1 MWSFTTA
8 LNNVLL
14 PVFSSA
20 VLYTCILSRV
30 IFLLLVACKQDYK
43 AYDIRIKIM
52 NIKTLGGDEGRNPG
66 GLYSDI
72 LKHINFFKFDIMGD
86 L

>member
-1 MWSFTTA
+1 
-8 LNNVLL
+8 
-14 PVFSSA
+14 
-20 VLYTCILSRV
+20 
-30 IFLLLVACKQDYK
+30 
-43 AYDIRIKIM
+43 M

-72 LKHINFFKFDIMGD
+72 LKHINFFKFDIMSD